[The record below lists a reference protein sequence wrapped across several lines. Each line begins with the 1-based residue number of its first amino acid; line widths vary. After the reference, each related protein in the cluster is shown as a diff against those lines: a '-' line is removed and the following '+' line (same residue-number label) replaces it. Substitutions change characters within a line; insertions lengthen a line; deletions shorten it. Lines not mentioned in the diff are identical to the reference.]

1 MEEDEKSI
9 FGGAC
14 FPETVHTSEG
24 NSISSGRMKITSSKL
39 KQVQM
44 QIRIKEANKKEK
56 RKRKRAFLAL
66 EKLQQ
71 LPDETNTYKSVG
83 KSFILEPKSVL
94 VTEQK

>member
-1 MEEDEKSI
+1 MAGEINREAFVELQ
-9 FGGAC
+9 
-14 FPETVHTSEG
+14 
-24 NSISSGRMKITSSKL
+24 GRMIETSSKL

-44 QIRIKEANKKEK
+44 QIRNKEANKKGK